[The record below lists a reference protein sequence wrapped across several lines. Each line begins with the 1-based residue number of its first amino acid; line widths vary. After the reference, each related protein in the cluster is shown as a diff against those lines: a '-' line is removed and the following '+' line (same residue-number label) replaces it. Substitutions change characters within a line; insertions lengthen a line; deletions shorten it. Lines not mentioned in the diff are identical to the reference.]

1 MPVVSPRTLK
11 ILAALIWYVGSLVLL
26 LKAGQ
31 LLLEAEALIPG
42 LGWPWAAVILGV
54 ALGGLKAKYIFNR
67 SCRRNLRRIDA
78 LIAPRIWQFYSP
90 GFFLALALMIT
101 AGAILS
107 RLAHGSY
114 PFLIGVGILD
124 IAISSALLISSHVYW
139 RRAAVSV

>member
-31 LLLEAEALIPG
+31 LLLEAEVLNPD
-42 LGWPWAAVILGV
+42 LGWSWAAVILGA
-54 ALGGLKAKYIFNR
+54 ALGALKAKYIFNR

-78 LIAPRIWQFYSP
+78 LESPRIWQFYSP
-90 GFFLALALMIT
+90 GFFLALAAMIT
-101 AGAILS
+101 AGASLS

-114 PFLIGVGILD
+114 PFLISVAVLD